1 MIEAQDRMILLSGQT
16 AKRFHQNALHPSKNP
31 EREQLF
37 AELDTMQIV
46 EQTPKKLTNE
56 LPVCLASK
64 IRLCDWIWRSAV
76 YSLPVQSPG
85 WRERTTMALPA

>member
-1 MIEAQDRMILLSGQT
+1 
-16 AKRFHQNALHPSKNP
+16 
-31 EREQLF
+31 
-37 AELDTMQIV
+37 MQIV
-46 EQTPKKLTNE
+46 EQTPKKLTIE